1 MIRAIRIGEDAVG
14 VPPSR
19 LECRDVA
26 ELIRRALEPTG
37 RDVAFEGTLALRYG
51 DRERWRNERRRAR
64 VESP

>member
-14 VPPSR
+14 VPPSL

-37 RDVAFEGTLALRYG
+37 RDVAFEGALVLRYG
-51 DRERWRNERRRAR
+51 DRERWRNGRRRAI
-64 VESP
+64 VHPP